1 MTPAVVP
8 EVSTAALQAALADPS
23 LPVWLIHA
31 TDRLPFGAGHLPGA
45 LACPDE
51 ASLARLA
58 GGTPVVVY
66 GEDGRAETA
75 PALAAR
81 LRAAGVEVAW
91 FAGGL
96 VAWAAAGLPVE
107 AAQRPDGRWR

>member
-1 MTPAVVP
+1 MTADPVP
-8 EVSTAALQAALADPS
+8 EVSSAALQAALADPR

-31 TDRLPFGAGHLPGA
+31 TDRVAFGAGHIPGA
-45 LACPDE
+45 LACPDD

-58 GGTPVVVY
+58 GGIPVVVY
-66 GEDGRAETA
+66 GEDEHVRAA

-81 LRAAGVEVAW
+81 LRAVGVEVAW

-107 AAQRPDGRWR
+107 SSG

>member
-1 MTPAVVP
+1 MNPAPVP
-8 EVSTAALQAALADPS
+8 LVSTAALEAALADPG
-23 LPVWLIHA
+23 LRIWLIHA
-31 TDRLPFGAGHLPGA
+31 TDRVAFGAGHLPGA
-45 LACPDE
+45 LACPDD

-66 GEDGRAETA
+66 GEDEHARAA
-75 PALAAR
+75 PALVVR

-107 AAQRPDGRWR
+107 AAQRPDSWDG